1 MIDMD
6 RINSQ
11 LSLSHEKA
19 IASVDP
25 GGWGGGWIISQCRED
40 QQSTCTFTRK
50 GYHLCSWGG
59 GEWMP
64 PQTFYA

>member
-1 MIDMD
+1 ME

-11 LSLSHEKA
+11 LSLSPEKA

-25 GGWGGGWIISQCRED
+25 GGEEGSTVNVKRINSQLALLHEKVI
-40 QQSTCTFTRK
+40 TFVHV
-50 GYHLCSWGG
+50 GGG

-64 PQTFYA
+64 PQTFHA